1 MKKIPFTRFAVFA
14 RCVLCVPVLAAFAPC
29 SDEGKSTVRMT
40 DTDSAAV
47 AAAAATGTLVAN
59 DGNVRAVDYMLTSD
73 RYRNWTRAQRDLD
86 ALPVTTTSNRL
97 RVSNASDTD
106 VERLVRQLESDP
118 AARRAIEPSGLSV
131 RDYVLTTLA
140 LAQAM
145 DATENGTRTR
155 LTGVPRENLD
165 IYTTN
170 RDDVRRLRRD
180 SRYRV
185 VDDDSDGD
193 SDKKSDGDSDR
204 RSGKKHKNKRGGDS
218 DSR

>member
-1 MKKIPFTRFAVFA
+1 MKRNFLSRSTAA
-14 RCVLCVPVLAAFAPC
+14 ALCVLALAAFAPC
-29 SDEGKSTVRMT
+29 SDEGKSAVRAT
-40 DTDSAAV
+40 DSDSAAL
-47 AAAAATGTLVAN
+47 AAAAATGTLVPN
-59 DGNVRAVDYMLTSD
+59 DGSVRAVDYMLTSD

-86 ALPVTTTSNRL
+86 ALPVQTASNRL
-97 RVSNASDTD
+97 RVSSASDTD
-106 VERLVRQLESDP
+106 VERLVQQLESDP

-145 DATENGTRTR
+145 DATENGARTR

-170 RDDVRRLRRD
+170 RDDFRRLRRD
-180 SRYRV
+180 SKYRV
-185 VDDDSDGD
+185 VDDGD
-193 SDKKSDGDSDR
+193 SDRDSDRKGDGDSDR
-204 RSGKKHKNKRGGDS
+204 RSGKKNKHKRGGDS